1 MTRPA
6 RTPWYT
12 LGSGYQSTIR
22 KPYHDLEV
30 VPVGDGWRWKRSRI
44 DPRTGAF
51 RVVASGVVRSF
62 EAAKTAA
69 EDLEHDET

>member
-1 MTRPA
+1 
-6 RTPWYT
+6 
-12 LGSGYQSTIR
+12 
-22 KPYHDLEV
+22 LEV

-44 DPRTGAF
+44 DPQTGAF

>member
-6 RTPWYT
+6 ATPWYT
-12 LGSGYQSTIR
+12 FGGVFQSTIR

-30 VPVGDGWRWKRSRI
+30 VPVGDGWRGKRSRI

-51 RVVASGVVRSF
+51 RVVASGVVQSF

-69 EDLEHDET
+69 EDLKHDET